1 MRGRMDHPGTIG
13 FGLPRPE
20 AIPAHRLENRMR
32 RALGVGTAPF
42 GHLGILP
49 RVAVDRPRRAMAVRL
64 AGLVSFLHVREH
76 VEVGVGIV
84 VQDAPARRHI
94 VAEDLGDKGGIGQKS
109 REPVG
114 DLRQSIG
121 QRRCFEH
128 RAALSAEFIERVS
141 HGSLRSDPLSSYTNS
156 QLCASAVNEYD
167 RPARKTAEER
177 MSRVAGLIGL
187 AAMASVALWPPPS
200 PAQEPYPSR
209 TVKIVVPA
217 VPGST
222 TDALAR
228 IVADQL
234 SQKWGKATI
243 VENIPGGAMNIGALS
258 VARAAP
264 DGYTLLIAPPSPL
277 SFNHLL
283 YRDTGYEPSKFVP
296 ITMLAK
302 IPNVLVVRKDLAAA
316 TLKELIDY
324 GKANPGKL
332 TYASQGVGSTA
343 HLSAA
348 QLEVQTGIRMV
359 HVPYRGAQP
368 ALTDVVAGHV
378 DMFFD
383 TLATSVPLYRDNKV
397 KLMGVAD
404 LKRAGVAPEVPTISE
419 AGLPGFKSITWF
431 GLVAPPAMPAVL
443 GEKINRDVVEIL
455 NTKDVGDMLRK
466 MSLETGAT
474 APAETARFFAEETA
488 LWSKVIKEA
497 GIEPQ

>member
-1 MRGRMDHPGTIG
+1 MSG
-13 FGLPRPE
+13 
-20 AIPAHRLENRMR
+20 
-32 RALGVGTAPF
+32 
-42 GHLGILP
+42 
-49 RVAVDRPRRAMAVRL
+49 L
-64 AGLVSFLHVREH
+64 AGLL
-76 VEVGVGIV
+76 GC
-84 VQDAPARRHI
+84 A
-94 VAEDLGDKGGIGQKS
+94 VAASSMLW
-109 REPVG
+109 
-114 DLRQSIG
+114 
-121 QRRCFEH
+121 
-128 RAALSAEFIERVS
+128 
-141 HGSLRSDPLSSYTNS
+141 SLPS
-156 QLCASAVNEYD
+156 Q
-167 RPARKTAEER
+167 
-177 MSRVAGLIGL
+177 
-187 AAMASVALWPPPS
+187 
-200 PAQEPYPSR
+200 AQEPYPSR

-222 TDALAR
+222 TDTLAR

-234 SQKWGKATI
+234 SQKWGKPAI
-243 VENIPGGAMNIGALS
+243 VENIPGGAMNIGAGN

-264 DGYTLLIAPPSPL
+264 DGYTLFIAPPSPL

-283 YRDTGYEPSKFVP
+283 YRDPGYDPAKFVP

-302 IPNVLVVRKDLAAA
+302 IPNVLVVRKELPAA

-332 TYASQGVGSTA
+332 SYASQGVGSTA

-348 QLEVQTGIRMV
+348 QLEVQAGIKMV

-404 LKRAGVAPEVPTISE
+404 LQRAGTAPDVPTLSE

-431 GLVAPPAMPAVL
+431 GLVAPPATPAGL
-443 GEKINRDVVEIL
+443 AEKINRDVVEIL
-455 NTKDVGDMLRK
+455 KSKDVGDTLRK
-466 MSLETGAT
+466 ISLVAGAT
-474 APAETARFFAEETA
+474 SPAETALFFAEETA

>member
-1 MRGRMDHPGTIG
+1 MS
-13 FGLPRPE
+13 
-20 AIPAHRLENRMR
+20 
-32 RALGVGTAPF
+32 
-42 GHLGILP
+42 
-49 RVAVDRPRRAMAVRL
+49 RL
-64 AGLVSFLHVREH
+64 AGL
-76 VEVGVGIV
+76 
-84 VQDAPARRHI
+84 
-94 VAEDLGDKGGIGQKS
+94 
-109 REPVG
+109 
-114 DLRQSIG
+114 
-121 QRRCFEH
+121 
-128 RAALSAEFIERVS
+128 RACAAAASCMLW
-141 HGSLRSDPLSSYTNS
+141 S
-156 QLCASAVNEYD
+156 Q
-167 RPARKTAEER
+167 PT
-177 MSRVAGLIGL
+177 
-187 AAMASVALWPPPS
+187 

-222 TDALAR
+222 TDTLAR

-234 SQKWGKATI
+234 SQKWSKPAI
-243 VENIPGGAMNIGALS
+243 VENIPGGAMNIGAGN

-264 DGYTLLIAPPSPL
+264 DGYTLFIAPPSPL

-283 YRDTGYEPSKFVP
+283 YRDPGYDPAKFVP

-302 IPNVLVVRKDLAAA
+302 IPNVLVVRKELPAA

-332 TYASQGVGSTA
+332 SYATQGVGSTA

-348 QLEVQTGIRMV
+348 QLEVQAGIKMV

-404 LKRAGVAPEVPTISE
+404 LQRAGIVPELPTLSE

-431 GLVAPPAMPAVL
+431 GLVAPPATPAGL
-443 GEKINRDVVEIL
+443 AEKINRDVVEIL
-455 NTKDVGDMLRK
+455 KSKDVGDTLRK
-466 MSLETGAT
+466 ISLVAGAT
-474 APAETARFFAEETA
+474 SPAETTLFFAEETA